1 MAPEAHALSEPE
13 NERIYRERIRP
24 LVLPDDLQ
32 SLEQPTFVMLGGQP
46 GAGKTGLL
54 TTSRDELR
62 EQGATITVVGDDL
75 RSFHPG
81 CRSLQRRDPEHAAF
95 LTNPDASRWV
105 ERLLEDARERRVN
118 VVLETTMRQPDNVE
132 RIMTAFREAGYRT
145 EARVVAINERESWQR
160 VHLRYEAMI
169 AAGAAPR
176 FTLKAVHD
184 AAAVG
189 MITSLER
196 VEEKGLADRIEV
208 RRGTGETTYVN
219 EHRNGAWLK
228 PKRAADVVLEERDRL
243 PSADDLRR
251 LMDGWERV
259 LEKMVSR
266 QAPSSELDRA
276 RLQAREDREY
286 FDQRRIREAQQQ
298 AANEEVLVPARAV
311 SPLSE
316 AEVEQ
321 RVAMSMELA
330 ERREAIF
337 RSARL
342 VYGEEASTVAGALL
356 VDAGRSPQAARA
368 IGSTVLAEPE
378 HYGDLVGERGGM
390 FRRET
395 AERRT
400 AGAELPRL
408 AEQIEDYGDAVERER
423 RAVLE
428 AHAREQH
435 QQSQAVV
442 LPSPLREVL
451 AASEQDQS
459 RRLAADPQLR
469 DDLARLQAALH
480 QRLAPS
486 DRAAASR
493 GRTGALAQSL
503 RLGASEAKRVAVMY
517 QKTSELHERA
527 VTQERRM
534 SQDRGRML
542 QKT

>member
-1 MAPEAHALSEPE
+1 MGPEAHALSAPE

-24 LVLPDDLQ
+24 LVLPDELQ
-32 SLEQPTFVMLGGQP
+32 PLEQSTFVMLGGQP

-81 CRSLQRRDPEHAAF
+81 YRSLQRRDPEHAAF

-145 EARVVAINERESWQR
+145 EARVVAVNERESWQR

-196 VEEKGLADRIEV
+196 IEEKALADRVEV
-208 RRGTGETTYVN
+208 RRATGETTFIN
-219 EHRNGAWLK
+219 EQRDGVWLN
-228 PKRAADVVLEERDRL
+228 PKRAADVVLEERDRP
-243 PSADDLRR
+243 PSAEDRR
-251 LMDGWERV
+251 RFVEVWERV
-259 LEKMVSR
+259 IERMAAR
-266 QAPSSELDRA
+266 QAPSTDLARV
-276 RLQAREDREY
+276 RLQAREDQEHVDERPTR
-286 FDQRRIREAQQQ
+286 DAQRHVGA
-298 AANEEVLVPARAV
+298 EEVLVPARWVA
-311 SPLSE
+311 PLTE
-316 AEVEQ
+316 AEIDE
-321 RVAMSMELA
+321 RVSRSVELA

-342 VYGEEASTVAGALL
+342 VYGEEASTIAGALL
-356 VDAGRSPQAARA
+356 VDAARSPQAARA
-368 IGSTVLAEPE
+368 VGKTVLAEPE
-378 HYGDLVGERGGM
+378 HYGHLVGERRGV

-395 AERRT
+395 HDRQAAR
-400 AGAELPRL
+400 AALPRL
-408 AEQIEDYGDAVERER
+408 AEQIEEYGAAVARER

-428 AHAREQH
+428 EHAREQH
-435 QQSQAVV
+435 RQSQAVIV
-442 LPSPLREVL
+442 S
-451 AASEQDQS
+451 
-459 RRLAADPQLR
+459 
-469 DDLARLQAALH
+469 
-480 QRLAPS
+480 
-486 DRAAASR
+486 
-493 GRTGALAQSL
+493 
-503 RLGASEAKRVAVMY
+503 
-517 QKTSELHERA
+517 
-527 VTQERRM
+527 
-534 SQDRGRML
+534 
-542 QKT
+542 